1 MDVAPQFTGYSG
13 VEIVVDDETTYFSGS
28 TAGRVMTS
36 YNPWGTQAMA
46 DRMLQRLQGYQYQP
60 FTATDALLDPA
71 AELGDGVVLN
81 GLYAGLFSID
91 RRYSPLMA
99 TDIAAPQDEEI
110 DHEYP
115 FEPRTDREITRKFM
129 AVQSEFVLQSNQIA
143 AKVSQTGGDSAS
155 FGWQLLSDHF
165 SLFSGSAEVFRVDD
179 TGATVKGIITAT
191 GGQIGKFNIGDA
203 IWNNIPSFSNPGGLT
218 SGVYLGTDG
227 IRLGQNFTVDPAG
240 NATARRL
247 TVDTLV
253 IGGSNVSAAT
263 LNSRANHA
271 YSSTSSGGYCYT
283 GASYGNNYNRA
294 TQPNAGQYPAYFTA
308 GSITAKTSIFAP
320 HVEGATLVGGNV
332 TFAGRRA
339 GWRTIVINGT
349 SYNVMVG
356 A

>member
-1 MDVAPQFTGYSG
+1 MEVAPQFTGYSG
-13 VEIVVDDETTYFSGS
+13 VEIVVDDETSFFAGS
-28 TAGRVMTS
+28 TAGRVLTIP
-36 YNPWGTQAMA
+36 NPWGTQEMA
-46 DRMLQRLQGYQYQP
+46 ERILQRLQGYQYQP

-115 FEPRTDREITRKFM
+115 FEPRTDREINRKFM

-143 AKVSQTGGDSAS
+143 AKVSQTGGDSSS

-165 SLFSGSAEVFRVDD
+165 SLFSGSTEVFRVDD
-179 TGATVKGIITAT
+179 TGATVQGIITAT
-191 GGQIGKFNIGDA
+191 GGKIGKFNIGDA
-203 IWNNIPSFSNPGGLT
+203 IWNNIPAFSNPGGLS

-227 IRLGQNFTVDPAG
+227 IRLGKNFSVDPSG

-253 IGGSNVSAAT
+253 IGGSSVSAAT
-263 LNSRANHA
+263 LNNRANSA
-271 YSSTSSGGYCYT
+271 YTSTSSGGYCHT

-294 TQPNAGQYPAYFTA
+294 TQANPSSYPTYFTA
-308 GSITAKTSIFAP
+308 TYLLAKTNITAPYID
-320 HVEGATLVGGNV
+320 ATTQL
-332 TFAGRRA
+332 TASRLK
-339 GWRTIVINGT
+339 
-349 SYNVMVG
+349 VG
-356 A
+356 AYWASWISTTIGGVTINYLGR

>member
-13 VEIVVDDETTYFSGS
+13 VAIVVDDETTYFAGS
-28 TAGRVMTS
+28 TAGRVLTS

-46 DRMLQRLQGYQYQP
+46 DKMLQRLQGYQYQP

-165 SLFSGSAEVFRVDD
+165 SLFSGSTEVFRVDD
-179 TGATVKGIITAT
+179 TGAAVQGIITAT
-191 GGQIGKFNIGDA
+191 GGKIGKFNIGDA
-203 IWNNIPSFSNPGGLT
+203 IWNNISAFSNPGGLT
-218 SGVYLGTDG
+218 TGVYMGSDG
-227 IRLGQNFTVDPAG
+227 IRLGKNFSVNNSGDFIANNATLTGTLTVGGERITAAALRRGAQSANANGDYWSGGGTAGTKFHNMEQANGYPLWASSFRVDAGGRRGVQFTVQTIFFKDHAG
-240 NATARRL
+240 NNR
-247 TVDTLV
+247 
-253 IGGSNVSAAT
+253 SAEV
-263 LNSRANHA
+263 L
-271 YSSTSSGGYCYT
+271 
-283 GASYGNNYNRA
+283 AS
-294 TQPNAGQYPAYFTA
+294 
-308 GSITAKTSIFAP
+308 
-320 HVEGATLVGGNV
+320 
-332 TFAGRRA
+332 
-339 GWRTIVINGT
+339 VIN
-349 SYNVMVG
+349 
-356 A
+356 